1 MSLDVS
7 KPSDTG
13 DVVSSLAGYERET
26 RVAVNS
32 LEEAIATLGAISVQ
46 TTLVLS
52 AGTTS
57 IDITTDLS
65 AVPIEVVN
73 ITGDGASD
81 LASLTGGS
89 KGQIKVFI
97 LGDTDIAFDN
107 SSIKANGTFFL
118 NQPEVA
124 TSFGNAENDIIAM
137 VNVGGDGDTVS
148 GYWQE
153 LYRNTSAR

>member
-1 MSLDVS
+1 MTLDVS

-13 DVVSSLAGYERET
+13 NLVSELAGYQRET
-26 RVAVNS
+26 RTAVNS
-32 LEEAIATLGAISVQ
+32 LEAAIATLGAISVQ
-46 TTLVLS
+46 TTLNLS

-57 IDITTDLS
+57 IDIPTHLS
-65 AVPIEVVN
+65 AVPIEVIN

-89 KGQIKVFI
+89 KGQIKIFV

-107 SSIKANGTFFL
+107 SATKANGTFFL
-118 NQPEVA
+118 NQPAVA

-137 VNVGGDGDTVS
+137 VNVDGDGATNN